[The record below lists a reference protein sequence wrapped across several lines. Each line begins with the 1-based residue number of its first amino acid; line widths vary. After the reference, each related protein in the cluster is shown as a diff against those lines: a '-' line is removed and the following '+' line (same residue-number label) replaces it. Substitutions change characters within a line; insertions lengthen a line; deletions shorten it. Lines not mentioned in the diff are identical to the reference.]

1 MVATAISLNG
11 QSVSKR
17 GGREVRK
24 RNSTASD
31 NCPAAVPSAGRVL
44 RGGKRLRRPLPGAGG
59 RARLLVSGRPPRRRA
74 PPPRAAR
81 GRLRRGR
88 GLCLGRRR
96 ARALARS
103 LAPSSRC
110 AGCNPSSHFLV
121 DSLKEAAVAKA
132 EQRLLF
138 YFRPRIRVLTGM
150 PLPKPFSSRP
160 RSGAGG
166 TLGASRYP
174 RAGAGEGG
182 RRLIHLGR
190 GFLGPRVTF
199 LNRVFL
205 ERGEGWAQPREA
217 RLPGRRGGRAG
228 ARAGAARRWV
238 GWERRPPRPQPGPA
252 RPRAAPLPGFPPP
265 APLPSPPTPPPPTGF
280 YFPDA
285 GL

>member
-1 MVATAISLNG
+1 M
-11 QSVSKR
+11 
-17 GGREVRK
+17 
-24 RNSTASD
+24 
-31 NCPAAVPSAGRVL
+31 
-44 RGGKRLRRPLPGAGG
+44 
-59 RARLLVSGRPPRRRA
+59 
-74 PPPRAAR
+74 
-81 GRLRRGR
+81 
-88 GLCLGRRR
+88 
-96 ARALARS
+96 
-103 LAPSSRC
+103 
-110 AGCNPSSHFLV
+110 

-182 RRLIHLGR
+182 RRLINLGR
-190 GFLGPRVTF
+190 GFLGPHVTF

-217 RLPGRRGGRAG
+217 RLPDRRRGKGGRPRRGRAAVGGLG
-228 ARAGAARRWV
+228 A
-238 GWERRPPRPQPGPA
+238 PPASPAA

-265 APLPSPPTPPPPTGF
+265 APLPSLPYPPAPPTGF